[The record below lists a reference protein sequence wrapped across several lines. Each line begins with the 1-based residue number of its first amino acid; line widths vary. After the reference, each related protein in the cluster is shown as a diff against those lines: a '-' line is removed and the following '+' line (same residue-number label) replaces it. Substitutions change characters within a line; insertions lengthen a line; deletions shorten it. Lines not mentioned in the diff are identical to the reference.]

1 MVGWSEVAEP
11 TSLTLLERARRRDP
25 QGWSRLVALY
35 GPLVEHWCRRG
46 GAKPAD
52 APDVAQEVFLAVA
65 AGLEEF
71 ERRRAGS
78 FRAWVRG
85 ITRHKLLD
93 YHRRGRRHLPAAGG
107 TAAQERLEALPDPA
121 AGGEDDAAETGEL
134 YRRALALIR
143 AEFEDRTWQAFWRT
157 AVDGLTAADAGAE
170 LGMTAVAVR
179 VAKGRVLAR
188 LRAEVGDLID

>member
-1 MVGWSEVAEP
+1 MMSEP

-46 GAKPAD
+46 GARPAD
-52 APDVAQEVFLAVA
+52 AADIAQEVFLAVA
-65 AGLEEF
+65 DGLTDF
-71 ERRRAGS
+71 ERRRPGS

-93 YHRRGRRHLPAAGG
+93 YHRRAGRHPPAAGG
-107 TAAQERLEALPDPA
+107 TAAQARLEALPDPA
-121 AGGEDDAAETGEL
+121 AGGEDDAAETGGL
-134 YRRALALIR
+134 YHRALDLIR
-143 AEFEDRTWQAFWRT
+143 SEFEDRTWRAFWQT
-157 AVDGLTAADAGAE
+157 AVDGRTAADAGAE

-179 VAKGRVLAR
+179 VAKARVLAR
-188 LRAEVGDLID
+188 LRAEVGGLID